1 MLSAKS
7 FVVVL
12 VLALGLVLAA
22 CGGGATP
29 AAGGTSAPSGS
40 REIKVDATDF
50 KFTPGDQTFKAGETV
65 KVTVTNKGAVDH
77 TWVLTDSSGKELFKL
92 EIAQGKTAS
101 KDLTVP
107 TTPGA
112 YIIVCDIAGH
122 KEAGMTAKATV
133 Q

>member
-1 MLSAKS
+1 MHSAKAIA
-7 FVVVL
+7 VL
-12 VLALGLVLAA
+12 LVAALGMLLVG

-29 AAGGTSAPSGS
+29 AAGGTTAPSGT

-77 TWVLTDSSGKELFKL
+77 TWVLTDASGKELFKMQ
-92 EIAQGKTAS
+92 IPQGKTVS
-101 KDLTVP
+101 QDLTVP
-107 TTPGA
+107 STPGS
-112 YIIVCDIAGH
+112 YTILCDIAGH
-122 KEAGMTAKATV
+122 KEAGMIAKATV

>member
-1 MLSAKS
+1 MFSAKS
-7 FVVVL
+7 LVVVL
-12 VLALGLVLAA
+12 MAALGMMLVA

-29 AAGGTSAPSGS
+29 AAGGSSAPSGT

-50 KFTPGDQTFKAGETV
+50 KFTPADQTFKAGESV

-77 TWVLTDSSGKELFKL
+77 TWVLTDSTGKELFKMT
-92 EIAQGKTAS
+92 IPQGKTVS
-101 KDLTVP
+101 QDLTVP
-107 TTPGA
+107 STPGS
-112 YIIVCDIAGH
+112 YTIICDIAGH